1 VGSFFGCA
9 EIKAYAGSEFSLLY
23 KQLGIAPLP
32 AKLELQEDINRG
44 LTGLAREACDKR
56 AIFSLGEALLKRGK
70 I

>member
-1 VGSFFGCA
+1 M
-9 EIKAYAGSEFSLLY
+9 
-23 KQLGIAPLP
+23 P